1 MAKKL
6 LKQLS
11 LATAT
16 TAVLLG
22 SQIVKADEVDQVD
35 DSSATTSA
43 EVTTVT
49 TPTSEQVKTAK
60 EAAEV
65 AQEAVT
71 AQNQNVTKANQVAQA
86 TQAKEIAT
94 AEELAKAKAAAE
106 AATPE
111 GLATATEAVKQS
123 ESNVVDATEKR
134 SEADSVA
141 QEAQNTAN
149 QAKEKAATAQTNA
162 QEAQVIAE
170 TAKNKRDKLRSD
182 KDKSEAE
189 AREAVEQAN
198 TDVMAK
204 QAIVDV
210 ATQDLEDA
218 KEADADLA
226 QRVEAAE
233 EEVASTTEVKEQAQ
247 ADKDAAQLE
256 ADDAAAK
263 AEQAQADAD
272 AVQPSVT
279 FNVNLPQS
287 VKDAFKVFGDEDPQ
301 WNTKTL
307 EQIVS
312 DYEDQL
318 LPLSDDPNYGT
329 FGYSKQIFGYTI
341 KPDKTPVDVT
351 NLTDEDLEAYREAYF
366 GAINALRE
374 ALGIKPADFSSVMN
388 QVTDIKASK
397 YQQKADEN
405 GGYWFGHDAKIMRE
419 AEKAVN
425 PNFSF
430 SENIGQ
436 HWSRKS
442 KYITREELQEFAIDK
457 IHSYVLWDHESGFGH
472 ALNILSSD
480 VLGTSLYHVIND
492 DTDQVVAGEYRLIDV
507 MAGGYYRYETKWDE
521 DTWTSTID
529 YDTLDSDS
537 QQIKDGVIQPKSGEE
552 YKQKLVEAT
561 SAKIASKAAQAK
573 LATAEQALADAEQAV
588 NDAQTKLDELKATK
602 TQTQAAQE
610 ALDNANAQLSQS
622 LAKKDAAEEILRN
635 LEATEAEKEAS
646 IQAAT
651 EAYEAAAEKAA
662 AALAEAKLKE
672 VEAQTARAHADE
684 VKAKSDE
691 AKAHLEEAEA
701 QLEAAKANKVA
712 LENAEKNLKSA
723 QAKSDAAKT
732 ASDKADEAYNKEVAK
747 LTELKEL
754 ADKAVKRYNDLE
766 DLYDLSQTY
775 NVTVL
780 PSGGILAVPKTAP
793 TTAELP
799 VLTLPVKPVDKPQ
812 IPNVQPNKNGGTTQ
826 QGFVSSSKGGKKSST
841 GALSSLASTGKSN
854 LDSNKDAGIIVTPTG
869 VTYSRVARANAQA
882 LPATGDDTNVF
893 ASLVGAIT
901 LGLGLSLADKRR
913 KKG

>member
-86 TQAKEIAT
+86 TQAEEIAT

-111 GLATATEAVKQS
+111 GLATATEAIKQA
-123 ESNVVDATEKR
+123 ESNVADATEKR

-170 TAKNKRDKLRSD
+170 TAKNKRDELRSD

-204 QAIVDV
+204 QAVVDV
-210 ATQDLEDA
+210 ATQDLEAA

-233 EEVASTTEVKEQAQ
+233 EEVASTTKVKEQAQ
-247 ADKDAAQLE
+247 ADKDTARVG

-263 AEQAQADAD
+263 AVQAQADAE

-287 VKDAFKVFGDEDPQ
+287 VKDAFKVFGDENPN

-312 DYEDQL
+312 DYIDDELQPHRL
-318 LPLSDDPNYGT
+318 NDPNYGT
-329 FGYSKQIFGYTI
+329 FGDSKQIFGYTI
-341 KPDKTPVDVT
+341 KPDKTRVDVT
-351 NLTDEDLEAYREAYF
+351 NLTAEDLEAYREAYF

-374 ALGIKPADFSSVMN
+374 AFGIKPADVSSVMN

-405 GGYWFGHDAKIMRE
+405 GGYWYSHDTQIMRD

-425 PNFSF
+425 PDYPF
-430 SENIGQ
+430 SENMGS
-436 HWSRKS
+436 HWLIANES
-442 KYITREELQEFAIDK
+442 KYITREELQESAIDLVK
-457 IHSYVLWDHESGFGH
+457 AYVLWDHESGFGH
-472 ALNILSSD
+472 TVNILRSD
-480 VLGTSLYHVIND
+480 VLGTSLYHVID
-492 DTDQVVAGEYRLIDV
+492 DGEYKLIDV
-507 MAGGYYRYETKWDE
+507 MAGGHYMYEYKWDE
-521 DTWTSTID
+521 ETWESTID
-529 YDTLDSDS
+529 YNTLQPGS
-537 QQIKDGVIQPKSGEE
+537 QRIKDGVIQPKSGEE

-573 LATAEQALADAEQAV
+573 LATAEQTLADAEQAV
-588 NDAQTKLDELKATK
+588 NDAQAKLDELKTTK

-610 ALDNANAQLSQS
+610 ALDNANSQLSQA
-622 LAKKDAAEEILRN
+622 LAKKEAAEEILRN
-635 LEATEAEKEAS
+635 LEATEAEKEAA

-662 AALAEAKLKE
+662 AALADAKLKE
-672 VEAQTARAHADE
+672 VEAQAARAHADE

-691 AKAHLEEAEA
+691 VKAHLVDAEA

-723 QAKSDAAKT
+723 QAKYDAAKS

-754 ADKAVKRYNDLE
+754 ADKAAKRYNDLKE
-766 DLYDLSQTY
+766 LYDLSQTY

-826 QGFVSSSKGGKKSST
+826 QGFISSSKGGKKSST

>member
-111 GLATATEAVKQS
+111 GLATATEAIKQA
-123 ESNVVDATEKR
+123 ESNVADATEKR

-170 TAKNKRDKLRSD
+170 TAKNKRDELRSD

-204 QAIVDV
+204 QAVVDV

-218 KEADADLA
+218 KEADSDLA

-233 EEVASTTEVKEQAQ
+233 EEVASTTKVKEQAQ

-256 ADDAAAK
+256 ADDAVAK
-263 AEQAQADAD
+263 VEQAQADAE

-287 VKDAFKVFGDEDPQ
+287 VKDAFKVFGDENPN

-312 DYEDQL
+312 DYEEQL
-318 LPLSDDPNYGT
+318 RPLRRDPNYGT
-329 FGYSKQIFGYTI
+329 FGDSKQIFGYTL
-341 KPDKTPVDVT
+341 KPDKTKVDVT

-374 ALGIKPADFSSVMN
+374 AFGIKPADFSSVMN

-397 YQQKADEN
+397 YQQKAEEN
-405 GGYWFGHDAKIMRE
+405 GGYWYNHDTQIMRD
-419 AEKAVN
+419 AEKSVK
-425 PNFSF
+425 PDFPF
-430 SENIGQ
+430 SENMGS
-436 HWSRKS
+436 HWLIANES
-442 KYITREELQEFAIDK
+442 KYITREELQESAIDLVRA
-457 IHSYVLWDHESGFGH
+457 YVLWDHESGFGH
-472 ALNILSSD
+472 AVNILGSD
-480 VLGTSLYHVIND
+480 VLGTSLYHVID
-492 DTDQVVAGEYRLIDV
+492 DGEYKLIDV
-507 MAGGYYRYETKWDE
+507 MAGGIYFYESKWDE
-521 DTWTSTID
+521 DTWTTSID
-529 YDTLDSDS
+529 YTTLKPAS
-537 QQIKDGVIQPKSGEE
+537 QRIKDGVIQPKSDEE

-588 NDAQTKLDELKATK
+588 NDAQAKLAELKATK
-602 TQTQAAQE
+602 TQTPAAQE

-622 LAKKDAAEEILRN
+622 IAKKAAAEEILSN
-635 LEATEAEKEAS
+635 LEATDAEKEAA

-662 AALAEAKLKE
+662 AALADAKLKE
-672 VEAQTARAHADE
+672 VEAQAARAHADE

-691 AKAHLEEAEA
+691 AKANLVDAEA
-701 QLEAAKANKVA
+701 QLESAKANKVA

-723 QAKSDAAKT
+723 QAKYDAAKS

-747 LTELKEL
+747 LTELKEI
-754 ADKAVKRYNDLE
+754 ADKVVKRYNDLK

-799 VLTLPVKPVDKPQ
+799 VLTLPVKQVDKPQ

-826 QGFVSSSKGGKKSST
+826 QGFISSSKGGKKSST

-869 VTYSRVARANAQA
+869 VTYSRVARANTQA

>member
-1 MAKKL
+1 M
-6 LKQLS
+6 KQLS

-49 TPTSEQVKTAK
+49 TPISEQVKTAK

-86 TQAKEIAT
+86 TQAEEIAT
-94 AEELAKAKAAAE
+94 AKELAKAKAAAE

-111 GLATATEAVKQS
+111 GLATATEAVKQA

-170 TAKNKRDKLRSD
+170 TAKNKRDELRSD

-204 QAIVDV
+204 QAVVDV

-233 EEVASTTEVKEQAQ
+233 EDVASTTEVKEQAQ
-247 ADKDAAQLE
+247 ADKDAAKLE
-256 ADDAAAK
+256 ADNAVAK

-279 FNVNLPQS
+279 FNVNLPQR
-287 VKDAFKVFGDEDPQ
+287 VKDAFKVFGVKGQ
-301 WNTKTL
+301 KWNTKTL
-307 EQIVS
+307 QQIVS

-318 LPLSDDPNYGT
+318 QPGSINDPDA
-329 FGYSKQIFGYTI
+329 FGYSRQIFGYTI
-341 KPDKTPVDVT
+341 KPDKTKVDVT
-351 NLTDEDLEAYREAYF
+351 NLTAEDLAAYREAYF

-374 ALGIKPADFSSVMN
+374 AFGIKPADVSSVMN

-405 GGYWFGHDAKIMRE
+405 GGYWYNHDTQIMRD
-419 AEKAVN
+419 AEKAVK
-425 PNFSF
+425 PDFPF
-430 SENIGQ
+430 SENMGS
-436 HWSRKS
+436 HWLIANKS
-442 KYITREELQEFAIDK
+442 KYITREELQESAINLVK
-457 IHSYVLWDHESGFGH
+457 SYVLWDHESGFGH
-472 ALNILSSD
+472 ALNVLRSD
-480 VLGTSLYHVIND
+480 VLGTSLYHVID
-492 DTDQVVAGEYRLIDV
+492 DGEYKLIDV
-507 MAGGYYRYETKWDE
+507 MAGGYYHYERIIDPE
-521 DTWTSTID
+521 TWESTID
-529 YDTLDSDS
+529 YNTLRPAS
-537 QQIKDGVIQPKSGEE
+537 QRIKDGVIQPKSGEE

-573 LATAEQALADAEQAV
+573 LATAEQVLTDAEQAV
-588 NDAQTKLDELKATK
+588 NDAQAKLDELKATK
-602 TQTQAAQE
+602 TQTPAAQE
-610 ALDNANAQLSQS
+610 ALDNANAQLSQAI
-622 LAKKDAAEEILRN
+622 AKKEAAEEILRN
-635 LEATEAEKEAS
+635 LEATDAEKEAA

-651 EAYEAAAEKAA
+651 EAYEASAEKAA

-672 VEAQTARAHADE
+672 VEAQAARAHADE

-712 LENAEKNLKSA
+712 LENAEKNLKSV
-723 QAKSDAAKT
+723 QAKYDAAKT

-747 LTELKEL
+747 LTELKEI
-754 ADKAVKRYNDLE
+754 ADKAAKRYNDLK

-826 QGFVSSSKGGKKSST
+826 QGFISSSKGGKKSST
-841 GALSSLASTGKSN
+841 GTLSSLASTGKSN
-854 LDSNKDAGIIVTPTG
+854 LDSNKDAGIVVTPTG

>member
-65 AQEAVT
+65 AQEAVI

-111 GLATATEAVKQS
+111 GLATATEAVKQA

-170 TAKNKRDKLRSD
+170 TAKNKRDELRSD

-204 QAIVDV
+204 QAVVDV

-218 KEADADLA
+218 KEADSDLA

-247 ADKDAAQLE
+247 ADKDASQLE
-256 ADDAAAK
+256 ADDAVAK

-287 VKDAFKVFGDEDPQ
+287 VKDAFKVFGDDVPQ
-301 WNTKTL
+301 WKTQTL
-307 EQIVS
+307 QQIVS
-312 DYEDQL
+312 DYIENEL
-318 LPLSDDPNYGT
+318 RPHRLNDPDYGT
-329 FGYSKQIFGYTI
+329 FGDSKQIFGYTI
-341 KPDKTPVDVT
+341 KPDKTQVDVT
-351 NLTDEDLEAYREAYF
+351 NLTAEDLEAYREAYF

-405 GGYWFGHDAKIMRE
+405 GGNWFGHDTDIIKE
-419 AEKAVN
+419 SEKSVN
-425 PNFSF
+425 PNFAF
-430 SENIGQ
+430 SENLGQ
-436 HWSRKS
+436 HWSHES

-457 IHSYVLWDHESGFGH
+457 IRSYVLWDHESGFGH
-472 ALNILSSD
+472 ALNILNAD
-480 VLGTSLYHVIND
+480 VLGTSLYHVIDN
-492 DTDQVVAGEYRLIDV
+492 GEYRLIDV
-507 MAGGYYRYETKWDE
+507 MAGSDYWYESKWDE
-521 DTWTSTID
+521 ETWTTSID
-529 YDTLDSDS
+529 YTTLKPYS

-588 NDAQTKLDELKATK
+588 TDAQAKLDELKATK

-610 ALDNANAQLSQS
+610 SLDNANAQLSQA

-646 IQAAT
+646 IKAAT

-691 AKAHLEEAEA
+691 AKANLEEAEA
-701 QLEAAKANKVA
+701 QLESAKANKVA

-723 QAKSDAAKT
+723 QEKYDEAKS

-747 LTELKEL
+747 LTELKEI
-754 ADKAVKRYNDLE
+754 ADKAVKRYNDLK

-780 PSGGILAVPKTAP
+780 PSGGVLAVPKTAP

-799 VLTLPVKPVDKPQ
+799 VLTLPVKPVDKTQ

-826 QGFVSSSKGGKKSST
+826 QGFNSSSKGGKKSST
-841 GALSSLASTGKSN
+841 GTLSSLASTGKSN
-854 LDSNKDAGIIVTPTG
+854 LDSNKDAGIVVTPTG

>member
-94 AEELAKAKAAAE
+94 AEELAKAKVAAE

-111 GLATATEAVKQS
+111 GLATATEAVKQA

-134 SEADSVA
+134 SEADLVA

-170 TAKNKRDKLRSD
+170 TAKNKRDELRSD

-204 QAIVDV
+204 QAVVDV
-210 ATQDLEDA
+210 VTQDLEDA
-218 KEADADLA
+218 KEADSDLA

-287 VKDAFKVFGDEDPQ
+287 VKDAFKVFGIQ
-301 WNTKTL
+301 GQKWNTKTL
-307 EQIVS
+307 QQIVS
-312 DYEDQL
+312 DYTINVL
-318 LPLSDDPNYGT
+318 LPLSDNPNYGT
-329 FGYSKQIFGYTI
+329 FGDSKQIFGYTI
-341 KPDKTPVDVT
+341 KPDKTKVDVT
-351 NLTDEDLEAYREAYF
+351 NLTAEDLDAYREAYF

-374 ALGIKPADFSSVMN
+374 AFGIKPADVSSVMN

-405 GGYWFGHDAKIMRE
+405 GGYWYNHDPQIMID
-419 AEKAVN
+419 AAKAVN
-425 PNFSF
+425 PNFGF
-430 SENIGQ
+430 SENMGP
-436 HWSRKS
+436 HWLIANKS
-442 KYITREELQEFAIDK
+442 KYITREELQESAIDLVK
-457 IHSYVLWDHESGFGH
+457 TYVLWDHESGFGH
-472 ALNILSSD
+472 AVNVLRSD
-480 VLGTSLYHVIND
+480 ALGTSLYHVID
-492 DTDQVVAGEYRLIDV
+492 DGEYELIDV
-507 MAGGYYRYETKWDE
+507 MAGGYYGYGTKWDE

-529 YDTLDSDS
+529 YNTLDPDS
-537 QQIKDGVIQPKSGEE
+537 QQIKDGVIQPKSDEE

-573 LATAEQALADAEQAV
+573 LATAEQALADAAQAV
-588 NDAQTKLDELKATK
+588 NDAQAKLDELKATK

-610 ALDNANAQLSQS
+610 ALDNANAQLSQAI
-622 LAKKDAAEEILRN
+622 AKKEAAEEILRN
-635 LEATEAEKEAS
+635 LEATDAEKEAA

-672 VEAQTARAHADE
+672 VEAQAARAHADE

-701 QLEAAKANKVA
+701 QLESAKANKAA

-723 QAKSDAAKT
+723 QEKYDAAKS

-754 ADKAVKRYNDLE
+754 ADKAAKRYNDLK

-826 QGFVSSSKGGKKSST
+826 QGFISSSKGGKKSST

>member
-111 GLATATEAVKQS
+111 GLATATEAVKQA
-123 ESNVVDATEKR
+123 ESNVADATEKR
-134 SEADSVA
+134 SEADLVA

-170 TAKNKRDKLRSD
+170 TAKNKRDELRSD

-204 QAIVDV
+204 QAVVDV

-218 KEADADLA
+218 KEADSDLA

-233 EEVASTTEVKEQAQ
+233 EEVASTTKVKEQAQ

-256 ADDAAAK
+256 ADDAAVK

-287 VKDAFKVFGDEDPQ
+287 VKDAFKVFGVKGKK
-301 WNTKTL
+301 WNTQTL
-307 EQIVS
+307 QQIVS
-312 DYEDQL
+312 DFEDQL
-318 LPLSDDPNYGT
+318 QPGSINDPDA
-329 FGYSKQIFGYTI
+329 FGYSRQIFGYTI
-341 KPDKTPVDVT
+341 KPDKTRVDVT
-351 NLTDEDLEAYREAYF
+351 NLTAEDLEAYREAYF

-374 ALGIKPADFSSVMN
+374 ALGLKPADVSSVMN

-397 YQQKADEN
+397 YQQKADKN
-405 GGYWFGHDAKIMRE
+405 GEYWFGHDDEIIRE
-419 AEKAVN
+419 SEKSIN

-430 SENIGQ
+430 SENLGQ
-436 HWSRKS
+436 HGAHES
-442 KYITREELQEFAIDK
+442 KYITREELQESAINLVK
-457 IHSYVLWDHESGFGH
+457 AYVLWDHESGFGH
-472 ALNILSSD
+472 ALNVLRSD
-480 VLGTSLYHVIND
+480 VLGTSLYHAIDN
-492 DTDQVVAGEYRLIDV
+492 GEYRLIDV
-507 MAGGYYRYETKWDE
+507 MSGGYYNYERIIDPE
-521 DTWTSTID
+521 TWESTID
-529 YDTLDSDS
+529 YNTLRPDS
-537 QQIKDGVIQPKSGEE
+537 QRIKDGVIQPKSDEE

-561 SAKIASKAAQAK
+561 SAKIASKAAQVK

-588 NDAQTKLDELKATK
+588 NDAQAKLDELKATK

-622 LAKKDAAEEILRN
+622 IAKKEAAEEILRN
-635 LEATEAEKEAS
+635 LEATDAEKEAA

-672 VEAQTARAHADE
+672 VEAQAARAHADE

-691 AKAHLEEAEA
+691 AKAHLEEAQT
-701 QLEAAKANKVA
+701 QLESAKANKAA
-712 LENAEKNLKSA
+712 LENAEKNLESA
-723 QAKSDAAKT
+723 QAKYDAAKS
-732 ASDKADEAYNKEVAK
+732 ASDRADEAYNKEVAK
-747 LTELKEL
+747 LTELKGL
-754 ADKAVKRYNDLE
+754 ADKAVKRYNDLK

-780 PSGGILAVPKTAP
+780 PSGGVLAVPKTAP

-826 QGFVSSSKGGKKSST
+826 QGLISSSKGGKKSST

>member
-1 MAKKL
+1 M
-6 LKQLS
+6 KQLS

-86 TQAKEIAT
+86 TQAEEIAT

-111 GLATATEAVKQS
+111 GLATATEAVKQA

-170 TAKNKRDKLRSD
+170 TAKNKRDELRSD

-204 QAIVDV
+204 QAVVDV

-233 EEVASTTEVKEQAQ
+233 EDVASTTEVKEQAQ
-247 ADKDAAQLE
+247 ADKDAAKLE

-263 AEQAQADAD
+263 AEQAQADAE

-287 VKDAFKVFGDEDPQ
+287 VKDAFKVFGDERPK

-312 DYEDQL
+312 DYEEQL
-318 LPLSDDPNYGT
+318 QPGSINDPDA
-329 FGYSKQIFGYTI
+329 FGYSRQIFGYTI
-341 KPDKTPVDVT
+341 KPNKTKVDVT
-351 NLTDEDLEAYREAYF
+351 NLTAEDLEAYREAYF

-374 ALGIKPADFSSVMN
+374 ALGLKPVDVSSVMN

-405 GGYWFGHDAKIMRE
+405 GGYWFGHDTELISE
-419 AEKAVN
+419 SEKSVN

-436 HWSRKS
+436 HGAHES
-442 KYITREELQEFAIDK
+442 KYITREELQESAINLVM
-457 IHSYVLWDHESGFGH
+457 SYVLWDHESGFGH

-480 VLGTSLYHVIND
+480 VLGTSLYYVIND
-492 DTDQVVAGEYRLIDV
+492 DTDQVVAGKYRLIDV
-507 MAGGYYRYETKWDE
+507 MAGGYYSYERIIDPE
-521 DTWTSTID
+521 TWESTID
-529 YDTLDSDS
+529 YNTLRPDS
-537 QQIKDGVIQPKSGEE
+537 QQIKDGVIQPKSDEE

-573 LATAEQALADAEQAV
+573 LATAEQALAEAEQAV
-588 NDAQTKLDELKATK
+588 KDAQAKLAELKATK

-635 LEATEAEKEAS
+635 LEATDAEKEAA

-662 AALAEAKLKE
+662 VALAEAKLKE
-672 VEAQTARAHADE
+672 VEAQAARAHADE
-684 VKAKSDE
+684 VKAKFDE
-691 AKAHLEEAEA
+691 AKANLEEAEV
-701 QLEAAKANKVA
+701 QLEAAKATKAA

-723 QAKSDAAKT
+723 QAKYDAAKL

-754 ADKAVKRYNDLE
+754 AEKAVKRYNDLK

-826 QGFVSSSKGGKKSST
+826 QGFISSSKGGKKSST

>member
-111 GLATATEAVKQS
+111 GLATATEAVKQA

-170 TAKNKRDKLRSD
+170 TAKNKRDELRSD

-204 QAIVDV
+204 QAVVDV

-218 KEADADLA
+218 KEADSDLA

-233 EEVASTTEVKEQAQ
+233 EEVTSTTKVKEQAQ

-256 ADDAAAK
+256 ADNAVAK
-263 AEQAQADAD
+263 AEQAQADVD

-287 VKDAFKVFGDEDPQ
+287 VKDAFKVFGVKGQ
-301 WNTKTL
+301 KWNTQEL
-307 EQIVS
+307 QQVVS

-318 LPLSDDPNYGT
+318 LPLSDDPNYGK
-329 FGYSKQIFGYTI
+329 FGDSKQIFGYTI
-341 KPDKTPVDVT
+341 KPDKTKVDVT
-351 NLTDEDLEAYREAYF
+351 NLTADDLAAYREAYF

-374 ALGIKPADFSSVMN
+374 AFGIKPADVSSVMN

-405 GGYWFGHDAKIMRE
+405 GGYWYDHDIEIMRE
-419 AEKAVN
+419 AEEAVN
-425 PNFSF
+425 PNFVF
-430 SENIGQ
+430 SENLGA
-436 HWSRKS
+436 HWLIANES
-442 KYITREELQEFAIDK
+442 KYITREELQESAIDK
-457 IHSYVLWDHESGFGH
+457 IRSYVLWDHESGFGH
-472 ALNILSSD
+472 AAAVLRSD
-480 VLGTSLYHVIND
+480 ALGTSLYHVID
-492 DTDQVVAGEYRLIDV
+492 DGKYELIDV
-507 MAGGYYRYETKWDE
+507 MAGGHYGYATKWDE

-529 YDTLDSDS
+529 YDTLRPDS
-537 QQIKDGVIQPKSGEE
+537 QQIKDGVIQQKSDEE

-588 NDAQTKLDELKATK
+588 NDAQAKLDELKATK

-622 LAKKDAAEEILRN
+622 LAKKEAAEEILRN
-635 LEATEAEKEAS
+635 LEATDAEKEAA

-662 AALAEAKLKE
+662 VALAEAKLKE

-691 AKAHLEEAEA
+691 AKANLEEAEA
-701 QLEAAKANKVA
+701 QLESAKANKVA

-723 QAKSDAAKT
+723 QAKYDAAKS
-732 ASDKADEAYNKEVAK
+732 ASDKAAEAYNKEVAK
-747 LTELKEL
+747 LTELKEI

-882 LPATGDDTNVF
+882 LPTTGDDTNVF